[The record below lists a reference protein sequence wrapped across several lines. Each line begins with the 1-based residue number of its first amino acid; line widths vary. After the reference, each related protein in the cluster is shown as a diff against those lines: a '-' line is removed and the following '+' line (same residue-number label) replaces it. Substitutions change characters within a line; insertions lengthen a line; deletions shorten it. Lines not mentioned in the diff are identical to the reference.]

1 VSSEYEDPID
11 ALAELFAEADPQPTP
26 GFVDR
31 LDTELRIAHAER
43 ARSAAPN
50 PRWGRLGALASVA
63 VIVLAVATVGLVWND
78 RSVSSALE
86 MTDAIGVQ
94 VTLPD
99 GSTIE
104 DPADGFDLPEGAII
118 VVRVGGSVTIDDVSL
133 GEGAT
138 VTVRDGALVADVE
151 VTTSTSRTVMPPE
164 PVERGGSTDGIQ
176 SVPGAEATPEP
187 PTSHSPLR
195 PGDDPNRP
203 ARPADRPGDQPIP
216 EPPRPSDGSILPGRD
231 SIRPAP
237 QPNPQK
243 GGPTVTIEPRPL
255 VPPVTIDPPPLVPPV
270 NPPMPSTEVGLS
282 VRRHGRTHKVTLRW
296 STGPAIDAR
305 WRSLLIRSS
314 ADAPPDWPLGPGMVV
329 LGEAPAGS
337 PGEAVDDVPADMTAA
352 SYRVVLLDSAG
363 GVVARGVVQRV
374 MLG

>member
-11 ALAELFAEADPQPTP
+11 ALAELFAEPDPQPAP
-26 GFVDR
+26 EFVDR
-31 LDTELRIAHAER
+31 LDAELRIAHAER
-43 ARSAAPN
+43 GRGTAPS

-63 VIVLAVATVGLVWND
+63 AVVLAVATAGLVWND

-118 VVRVGGSVTIDDVSL
+118 VVSIGGSVTIDDVSL
-133 GEGAT
+133 GEGST
-138 VTVRDGALVADVE
+138 VTVRDGSLVTDVV
-151 VTTSTSRTVMPPE
+151 VTTSTAPPAGPSERSDRPDDTGPVPPPTATNEPPSVSSMEPPAGEPSR
-164 PVERGGSTDGIQ
+164 PVRPDDH
-176 SVPGAEATPEP
+176 PGTQPVPEP
-187 PTSHSPLR
+187 PLPT
-195 PGDDPNRP
+195 
-203 ARPADRPGDQPIP
+203 DRPTQ
-216 EPPRPSDGSILPGRD
+216 PGRD
-231 SIRPAP
+231 AIHPAP

-255 VPPVTIDPPPLVPPV
+255 IPPVTIEPPPIVPP
-270 NPPMPSTEVGLS
+270 NPSTQVGLS
-282 VRRHGRTHKVTLRW
+282 VRRHGRTRRVTLRW
-296 STGPAIDAR
+296 STGPATDAL
-305 WRSLLIRSS
+305 WRSVVIRSS
-314 ADAPPDWPLGPGMVV
+314 ADAPPDWPLGPGMVL
-329 LGEAPAGS
+329 LGEAPAGQ
-337 PGEAVDDVPADMTAA
+337 PGEAVDEVPPGTSVA

-363 GVVARGVVQRV
+363 GVVARGVVQSV

>member
-1 VSSEYEDPID
+1 MSSEYEDPID
-11 ALAELFAEADPQPTP
+11 ALAELFAEPDPEPTP

-43 ARSAAPN
+43 SRTTAPS

-63 VIVLAVATVGLVWND
+63 AIVLAVATAGLVWND

-118 VVRVGGSVTIDDVSL
+118 VVSIGGSVTIDDVLL
-133 GEGAT
+133 GEGST
-138 VTVRDGALVADVE
+138 VTVRDGSLVTDVV
-151 VTTSTSRTVMPPE
+151 VTTSTTPTTESSDRTERRNDDGSMPATTATSE
-164 PVERGGSTDGIQ
+164 PQTMPAPLPPVG
-176 SVPGAEATPEP
+176 EP
-187 PTSHSPLR
+187 DR
-195 PGDDPNRP
+195 PVRP
-203 ARPADRPGDQPIP
+203 DEHPGDQPVP
-216 EPPRPSDGSILPGRD
+216 ERPLPTDRPTQPGRD
-231 SIRPAP
+231 AIHPAP

-255 VPPVTIDPPPLVPPV
+255 VPPVTIEPPPIAPP
-270 NPPMPSTEVGLS
+270 NPSTEVGLS
-282 VRRHGRTHKVTLRW
+282 VRRHGRTRRVTLRW
-296 STGPAIDAR
+296 STGPAADAR
-305 WRSLLIRSS
+305 WRSVVIRSS
-314 ADAPPDWPLGPGMVV
+314 ADAPPDWPLGPGMVL
-329 LGEAPAGS
+329 LGQAPVGH
-337 PGEAVDDVPADMTAA
+337 PGEAVDDVPPGTAVA
-352 SYRVVLLDSAG
+352 SYRVVLLDAAG
-363 GVVARGVVQRV
+363 GVVARGVVQSV